1 MIVRTSAIFYLLI
14 PILFILTGCCE
25 NANTTVILDPGAT
38 EKLETHFKARLNT
51 HLNAVSQKDLVTL
64 KSTLSPSGKMQLIL
78 PGSEIKE
85 GVDAFMEY
93 HTEWFQDTN
102 WIFETRIL
110 NTQIGDSLGNAVT
123 EIVYKEP
130 NRDGKPYF
138 NRMIVTYLLEMYHG
152 EWYVVQDHA
161 SSVAKSTDGE

>member
-1 MIVRTSAIFYLLI
+1 MIVRTSAFFCSLVIMLLWV
-14 PILFILTGCCE
+14 TGCCE
-25 NANTTVILDPGAT
+25 DAKPIITLDPAAK
-38 EKLETHFKARLNT
+38 EKQETHFKARLNT
-51 HLNAVSQKDLVTL
+51 HLNAVSEKDLATL
-64 KSTLSPSGKMQLIL
+64 KTTLSPSGKMQLIL

-102 WIFETRIL
+102 WTFETRIL
-110 NTQIGDSLGNAVT
+110 NTSIADSLGNAVT
-123 EIVYKEP
+123 EIIYKEP
-130 NRDGKPYF
+130 NRDGKPYS

-161 SSVAKSTDGE
+161 SSVEKSTDGE